1 MSNPKSYWAKAGLL
15 VACLVFTASIPGCDS
30 NPNLA
35 EYNEHT
41 PPGLPPDVPNESVAQ
56 RRSRTLRTPTPA
68 QGKGAKS
75 KPAANQPKSK

>member
-41 PPGLPPDVPNESVAQ
+41 PPGLPPDVPNEICRATAFPHTENSNTGPGKRGQVETG
-56 RRSRTLRTPTPA
+56 SEPA
-68 QGKGAKS
+68 KV
-75 KPAANQPKSK
+75 